1 MYPGNSRYSAR
12 SFVTQPALSATWPT
26 IDPTRSSPLSSRFL
40 PLSHRHPSLFFLSF
54 SLSGSFSLCRVCP
67 SIALRFLHTSLFLLS
82 VSFLR
87 FIAASFSLASPLFFP
102 LPLSSLSLSIPTP
115 LFLALLLVSRPC
127 RPFYFHQHQPPSL
140 SLPLF
145 LLYPSSSL
153 SLFVFT
159 LPPYINF
166 CLSLSLAPAQ
176 FLPLVTL
183 SPCLLRCTSS
193 LAIAIPTLA
202 TPLRPRVLLRFSR
215 AYPGTTRWGAT
226 CSRYPSHARVGHV
239 VRTLYG
245 DA

>member
-40 PLSHRHPSLFFLSF
+40 PFSHRRPSLFFLSF
-54 SLSGSFSLCRVCP
+54 SLSGSFSLCRGCP
-67 SIALRFLHTSLFLLS
+67 SITPRFLHTSLFLLS

-87 FIAASFSLASPLFFP
+87 FIAASFSLASPLFLCLLCHFQFRP
-102 LPLSSLSLSIPTP
+102 LCSSLFSLSRDPVDLSISTNINP
-115 LFLALLLVSRPC
+115 R
-127 RPFYFHQHQPPSL
+127 L

-159 LPPYINF
+159 LPTYINF